1 MPQNPNRDGSYR
13 DSPDWMKSKKAT
25 MNPVNKKDNTCFQ
38 YTVTVVLNYEKIRK
52 DQQRITKLKGGLTGQ
67 MT

>member
-1 MPQNPNRDGSYR
+1 
-13 DSPDWMKSKKAT
+13 MKSKKAT
-25 MNPVNKKDNTCFQ
+25 MNTVNKKDNTCFQ
-38 YTVTVVLNYEKIRK
+38 YTVTVVLNYEEIRT

>member
-1 MPQNPNRDGSYR
+1 
-13 DSPDWMKSKKAT
+13 MKSKKAT
-25 MNPVNKKDNTCFQ
+25 MNPVNKKDNTSFQ
-38 YTVTVVLNYEKIRK
+38 YTVTVVLNYEEIRT